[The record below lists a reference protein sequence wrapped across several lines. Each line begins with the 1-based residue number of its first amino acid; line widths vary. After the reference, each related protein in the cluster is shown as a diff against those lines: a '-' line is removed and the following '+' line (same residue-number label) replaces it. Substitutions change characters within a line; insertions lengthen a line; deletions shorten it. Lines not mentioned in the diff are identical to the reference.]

1 MNCAGS
7 HPQRGTLNADFLYF
21 KLRCAM
27 LENVFS
33 RLLFLLWSQLDT
45 NRLWRRFFSGAFS

>member
-33 RLLFLLWSQLDT
+33 RLLFLLRSQLDT
-45 NRLWRRFFSGAFS
+45 NRFWRRFFSGDFS